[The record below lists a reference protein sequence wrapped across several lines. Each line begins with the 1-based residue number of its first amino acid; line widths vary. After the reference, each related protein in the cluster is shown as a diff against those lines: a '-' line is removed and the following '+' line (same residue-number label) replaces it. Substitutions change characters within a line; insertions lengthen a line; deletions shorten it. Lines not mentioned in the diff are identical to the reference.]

1 MVIAVILA
9 LLGAAAVLTLAY
21 FIGSRAAQAGS
32 AATDERLVVA
42 LAQQA
47 ALLQRQAAELEGRLG
62 MEREHTVTAAAA
74 MAARMAGEKLGDT
87 MSSGARQPDL
97 RTTAFERSDEHT
109 SELQSLTRTSYAA
122 LRLTHKQQP

>member
-42 LAQQA
+42 LEQQA
-47 ALLQRQAAELEGRLG
+47 ALLQRPATELEGRLG

-74 MAARMAGEKLGDT
+74 MEARMAGAELGEQ
-87 MSSGARQPDL
+87 MSRGAQRG
-97 RTTAFERSDEHT
+97 R
-109 SELQSLTRTSYAA
+109 AA
-122 LRLTHKQQP
+122 WRARVWQEV